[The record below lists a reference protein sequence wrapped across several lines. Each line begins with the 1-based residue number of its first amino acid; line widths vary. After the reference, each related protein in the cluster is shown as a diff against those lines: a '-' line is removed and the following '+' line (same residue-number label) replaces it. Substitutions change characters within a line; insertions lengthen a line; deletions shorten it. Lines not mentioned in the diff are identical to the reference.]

1 MSSHRPARPP
11 VSRYRIERSER
22 GYRIVGGEGLLIWEP
37 TLIEAV
43 ERRQE
48 LEAPGWQHVLFPRP
62 GRGASPP
69 IAFGGLV
76 YGPVAS
82 RRLGRSLGLDLTPPG
97 CRVCSFNC
105 VYCAYAAGQREG
117 PGVRWPTPG
126 DIAAAL
132 NHALSHAGP
141 LDSITISGHGE
152 PTLHPRF
159 GAVVCAILAES
170 RRARPRVPVRILTN
184 GTRILR
190 AEVRGALNLL
200 DERIVKLDAAAERV
214 CRPGCCSSL
223 GGVVASLAALRD
235 VTLQSCFVQGEI
247 ANTGPDALRGWVDL
261 VAGVRPRGVQIYTI
275 DRPAPA
281 FDVRPVAPAELEEI
295 ACFLRAG
302 TGIEAAV
309 FA

>member
-1 MSSHRPARPP
+1 MGGPRSESAP
-11 VSRYRIERSER
+11 VPRYRIERSER
-22 GYRIVGGEGLLIWEP
+22 GYRVVGEGLLIWGP

-43 ERRQE
+43 ERREE
-48 LEAPGWQHVLFPRP
+48 LEARGWQRILLPRLAGVAFP
-62 GRGASPP
+62 SLD
-69 IAFGGLV
+69 FGGVV

-97 CRVCSFNC
+97 CRVCSFSC
-105 VYCAYAAGQREG
+105 VYCEYATGSREG

-132 NHALSHAGP
+132 NHALSCAGP

-159 GAVVCAILAES
+159 GAVVATILAES

-214 CRPGCCSSL
+214 CRPGGRSPL
-223 GGVVASLAALRD
+223 GGVVASMAVLRD

-247 ANTGPDALRGWVDL
+247 ANTSPDALREWVDL
-261 VAGVRPRGVQIYTI
+261 VAEVRPRGVQIYTI

-281 FDVRPVAPAELEEI
+281 FEVRPVALAELEEI

-302 TGIEAAV
+302 TGIEATV